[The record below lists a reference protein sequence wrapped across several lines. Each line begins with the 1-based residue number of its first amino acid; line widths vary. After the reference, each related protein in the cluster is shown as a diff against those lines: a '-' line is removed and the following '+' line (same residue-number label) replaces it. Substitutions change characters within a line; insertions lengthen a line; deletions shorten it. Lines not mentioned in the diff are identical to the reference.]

1 MVMIVTR
8 VIIKTVSSP
17 RVLLCVA
24 GDPSGLGGLA
34 VDTGGVV
41 AVLQLPLPAPAPEA
55 GHGPGRRHL
64 AVLGAA
70 TGLAPGVAQLPGHGS
85 S

>member
-1 MVMIVTR
+1 MVMVVTQLLQ
-8 VIIKTVSSP
+8 VSSP

-24 GDPSGLGGLA
+24 GDPGSLAWLA

-41 AVLQLPLPAPAPEA
+41 TVLQLELPAPAAEA

-64 AVLGAA
+64 AVLGGP
-70 TGLAPGVAQLPGHGS
+70 TGLAPGVAKLPAHGS